1 MVGDRGCVV
10 AEGIGVKAAGAHDDV
25 VWDAAAGRDPRR
37 EALDME
43 AAIADALARNT
54 RLRRHRVTITV
65 GPDGLVIL
73 TGAVSTESLR
83 REVELTCGRCPGS
96 GVCTTT

>member
-1 MVGDRGCVV
+1 VVGDRGCVV

-25 VWDAAAGRDPRR
+25 VCR

-54 RLRRHRVTITV
+54 RLRRHLVRITV
-65 GPDGLVIL
+65 GP
-73 TGAVSTESLR
+73 
-83 REVELTCGRCPGS
+83 
-96 GVCTTT
+96 